1 MKRLALISIFFLA
14 FTGIETKTLIIGDSI
29 SVYANGWQDVLCK
42 DKKLNCT
49 NIAKGGMKTDWMV
62 KTLKA
67 HLKTNHSY
75 SQVIIY
81 GGIND
86 IFSYVPADSVVK
98 NVERM
103 VALCK
108 QYKIK
113 PIVIIGYDPNTIIHN
128 SWVTD
133 RALETK
139 LRNNYVEYQRRL
151 MNVQGA
157 EIIPMVPTTEADS
170 GDGIHLS
177 RQGHKT
183 FAEYFANYF

>member
-1 MKRLALISIFFLA
+1 MGKFLFFL
-14 FTGIETKTLIIGDSI
+14 FFIFVGSETKTLIMGDSI

-42 DKKLNCT
+42 QKNLNCT
-49 NIAKGGMKTDWMV
+49 NIAKGGMKTNWMV
-62 KTLKA
+62 KTLRE
-67 HLKTNHSY
+67 HLKSDHSY

-86 IFSYVPADSVVK
+86 IFSYVPIDSAVK

-103 VALCK
+103 VAICK
-108 QYKIK
+108 SHKIK

-133 RALETK
+133 RKLETK
-139 LRNNYVEYQRRL
+139 LRNEYIEYQKRL
-151 MNVQGA
+151 MHIQGA
-157 EIIPMVPTTEADS
+157 EIIPMVPTTSQDS

-183 FAEYFANYF
+183 FAEYFSKYF